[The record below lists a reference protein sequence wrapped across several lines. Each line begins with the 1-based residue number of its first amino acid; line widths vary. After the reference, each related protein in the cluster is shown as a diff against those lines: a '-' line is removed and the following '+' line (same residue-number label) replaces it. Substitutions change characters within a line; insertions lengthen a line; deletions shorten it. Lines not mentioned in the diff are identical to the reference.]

1 MKWYTGTMDNNND
14 TVKIFIVL
22 VGSYSEAPEDVYVD
36 SVHNTLQSA
45 LNTRNDLYKSSS
57 DLFDGECEGD
67 EDDDDREY
75 IDWDCMTLDNG
86 IEFYQIVE
94 KDLIV
99 Q

>member
-1 MKWYTGTMDNNND
+1 MDNNND

-57 DLFDGECEGD
+57 DLFDGDDD
-67 EDDDDREY
+67 EDEDKEY

-86 IEFYQIVE
+86 NEFYQVVE
-94 KDLIV
+94 KDLII

>member
-1 MKWYTGTMDNNND
+1 MDNNND

-36 SVHNTLQSA
+36 SVHNTLQRA
-45 LNTRNDLYKSSS
+45 LNTRNDRYKSSS
-57 DLFDGECEGD
+57 DLFDGEREGD
-67 EDDDDREY
+67 DDEAWRKEY

-86 IEFYQIVE
+86 IEFYRVVE

>member
-1 MKWYTGTMDNNND
+1 MDNNNND

-45 LNTRNDLYKSSS
+45 LNTRNDRYKSSS
-57 DLFDGECEGD
+57 DLFDGEREGD
-67 EDDDDREY
+67 DDEAWRKEY
-75 IDWDCMTLDNG
+75 IDWDCKTLDNG
-86 IEFYQIVE
+86 IEFYRVVE